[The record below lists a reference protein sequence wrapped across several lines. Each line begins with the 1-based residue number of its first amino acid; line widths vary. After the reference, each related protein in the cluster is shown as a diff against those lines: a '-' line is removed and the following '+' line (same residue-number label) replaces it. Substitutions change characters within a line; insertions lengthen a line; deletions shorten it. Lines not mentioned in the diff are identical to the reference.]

1 MAMGKEKGSV
11 RFGMLLSIGLLAIF
25 IALRNYGLS
34 QVFDGVLRV
43 VDIFVLVSLIFCSG
57 FFAVV
62 IINTKIYYI
71 AKRLYVLN
79 QVAIQ
84 EEEISDLRDLI
95 ALKTEMAS
103 KLLGDLPASSLFS
116 LSLANQIISS
126 VESRLETVTYL
137 IKKGGDIRINKAYEL
152 INSEI
157 DLSKDLHNSLITN
170 SFMPSIKNELIKETI
185 FGLLKAVKI
194 ENLDSS
200 NKKVAA

>member
-34 QVFDGVLRV
+34 QVLDGELPV